1 MGAEAARV
9 CVVATSHE
17 TYICACRSRP
27 PRPTTRRRRRRSSS
41 ASELVRRS
49 RPLRERHRSQWYDW
63 HPLAQPHTKRERE
76 RRDATRARARVA
88 SSMIDIDR
96 AIRRMGIL
104 CRQAEHLTEIDSA
117 LFAGVHASE
126 LLGCRW
132 QKLPCSSLSQ
142 ISAVCAACV
151 RACAPQHKAHS
162 GWYFVC
168 LFVFAPRDL
177 FLLCAA

>member
-1 MGAEAARV
+1 MRVQVSTTSSDDTPPKAQVVQRQRTREALSPF
-9 CVVATSHE
+9 TG
-17 TYICACRSRP
+17 
-27 PRPTTRRRRRRSSS
+27 TT
-41 ASELVRRS
+41 
-49 RPLRERHRSQWYDW
+49 
-63 HPLAQPHTKRERE
+63 PLAVVRLASTGATTHTQRERE
-76 RRDATRARARVA
+76 KDAMRREHARVA
-88 SSMIDIDR
+88 SSIIDIDR

-151 RACAPQHKAHS
+151 RAC
-162 GWYFVC
+162 V
-168 LFVFAPRDL
+168 R
-177 FLLCAA
+177 AAA

>member
-1 MGAEAARV
+1 MRVQVSTTSSDDTPPKAQVVQRQRTREALSPF
-9 CVVATSHE
+9 TG
-17 TYICACRSRP
+17 
-27 PRPTTRRRRRRSSS
+27 TT
-41 ASELVRRS
+41 
-49 RPLRERHRSQWYDW
+49 
-63 HPLAQPHTKRERE
+63 PLAVVRLASTGATTHKERERERE

-151 RACAPQHKAHS
+151 RA
-162 GWYFVC
+162 
-168 LFVFAPRDL
+168 
-177 FLLCAA
+177 AA